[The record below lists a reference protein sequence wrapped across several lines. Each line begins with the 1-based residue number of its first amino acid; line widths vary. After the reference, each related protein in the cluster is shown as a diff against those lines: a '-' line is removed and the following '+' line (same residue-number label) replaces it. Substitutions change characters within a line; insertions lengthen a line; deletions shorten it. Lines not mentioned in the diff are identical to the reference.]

1 MTNHQIQEN
10 FTFPQETYQ
19 AIGVTYYRKIPP
31 HGNRNRTD
39 NSVSMGNGENEVPT
53 ELPIHH

>member
-31 HGNRNRTD
+31 RGTITGPIIVETWL
-39 NSVSMGNGENEVPT
+39 SVNCPYS
-53 ELPIHH
+53 